1 MPAEAQ
7 ADSGGEDLKAV
18 MDTNVLVAALR
29 SRRGASFEILR
40 RLRIGEWQSVLSNHL
55 LYEYEEILKRQA
67 PDLGLSLEDVDQLL
81 SAICA
86 RSEECLLSHSWQPV
100 LVDPDDEPLVQLA
113 IESDALRIVT
123 HNVRHLL
130 PAVALGV
137 EVLRPSTFLDKLR
150 S

>member
-1 MPAEAQ
+1 
-7 ADSGGEDLKAV
+7 

-29 SRRGASFEILR
+29 SQQGASFEIFR
-40 RLRIGEWQSVLSNHL
+40 RLRFGEWKAVLSNHL
-55 LYEYEEILKRQA
+55 LFEYEEVFRRQA
-67 PDLGLSLEDVDQLL
+67 LELGLTFKDVDQLL
-81 SAICA
+81 NAICA
-86 RSEECLLSHSWQPV
+86 RGEECLLSHIWQPI

-113 IESDALRIVT
+113 LESNALRIVT

-137 EVLRPSTFLDKLR
+137 EVLRPGTFLDKLR

>member
-1 MPAEAQ
+1 
-7 ADSGGEDLKAV
+7 

-29 SRRGASFEILR
+29 SRRGASFEVLR